1 MELNIF
7 TKPRQLINYW
17 HEIHFCHEAYSLAD
31 DDPYATIVFVSIS
44 QGVLCGPS
52 LSILNF

>member
-17 HEIHFCHEAYSLAD
+17 HKIHVRHEAYSLAD
-31 DDPYATIVFVSIS
+31 DDPYALVQSRRR
-44 QGVLCGPS
+44 Q
-52 LSILNF
+52 

>member
-17 HEIHFCHEAYSLAD
+17 HKIHLRHEAYSLAGD
-31 DDPYATIVFVSIS
+31 DTYAFVQSRR
-44 QGVLCGPS
+44 
-52 LSILNF
+52 